1 MFSGP
6 MRRVV
11 TPVRSALYSIC
22 FPVKHQ
28 NCPLPFRNTV
38 VRISEQGTWCGMN
51 INGVVYS
58 APTEN
63 GEPKL
68 GAFPRIWV
76 ARESFDIA
84 GKPCHGSERIRS
96 FDNTGK
102 ETYHHYICTYYI
114 YLLTRYLPII
124 KKRVKKSKALQ
135 RFGIIPKAEALWGSG
150 SDGNTYLFCSAY
162 SDISHILGSSCNT
175 IRISDISDRIAFQG
189 CFNHRNGSRDD
200 SL

>member
-1 MFSGP
+1 
-6 MRRVV
+6 
-11 TPVRSALYSIC
+11 
-22 FPVKHQ
+22 
-28 NCPLPFRNTV
+28 
-38 VRISEQGTWCGMN
+38 MN

-114 YLLTRYLPII
+114 YQLTRYLPII
-124 KKRVKKSKALQ
+124 KNELKNPKLYKDSASSRRPKPCGEAGQ
-135 RFGIIPKAEALWGSG
+135 MGILICSVRLIPIYHI
-150 SDGNTYLFCSAY
+150 YLVP
-162 SDISHILGSSCNT
+162 
-175 IRISDISDRIAFQG
+175 IAIP
-189 CFNHRNGSRDD
+189 
-200 SL
+200 